1 MPEINKNMY
10 ISIGRKNHKNKIKKR
25 NGLPAKEHQKTQQEK
40 QKYENA
46 NQIKRNAGSCE
57 DRRFFIVNIQF

>member
-25 NGLPAKEHQKTQQEK
+25 NGLPAKEQQKTQRGK
-40 QKYENA
+40 QKYENE
-46 NQIKRNAGSCE
+46 NYIKHNAGSCE
-57 DRRFFIVNIQF
+57 DRRFLL